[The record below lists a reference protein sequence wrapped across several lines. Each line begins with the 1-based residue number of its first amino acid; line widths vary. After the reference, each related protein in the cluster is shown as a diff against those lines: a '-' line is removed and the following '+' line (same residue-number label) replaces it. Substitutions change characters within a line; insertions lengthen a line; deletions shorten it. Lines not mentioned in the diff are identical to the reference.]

1 MVIIILAYSHSTLS
15 ADSASEVRG
24 LDEGENTGG
33 GRSCPNVRSDA
44 QAALKPVEEIL
55 LQICYKRNDV
65 KQSTQFIIDDYVS
78 RARADLARRKLDISI
93 MIRHPAIPPAAQ
105 NT

>member
-1 MVIIILAYSHSTLS
+1 
-15 ADSASEVRG
+15 VRG

-33 GRSCPNVRSDA
+33 GRSCPKVRSDA